1 MEYLLQ
7 IRQSELIP
15 ELSDNLVLI
24 LEIKLTKLG
33 NDKTY

>member
-24 LEIKLTKLG
+24 LEIKLTKLR